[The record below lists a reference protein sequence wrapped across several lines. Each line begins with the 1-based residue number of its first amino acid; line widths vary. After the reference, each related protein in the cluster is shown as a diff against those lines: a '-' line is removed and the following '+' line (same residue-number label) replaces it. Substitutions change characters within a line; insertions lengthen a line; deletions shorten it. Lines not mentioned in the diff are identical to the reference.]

1 MHVAALDCVCAQ
13 GFTQCGFQCV
23 DVLSSSSHCGACFDP
38 CPADKIC
45 VAGSCE
51 RQYGKA
57 QWVKVYKNEQ
67 AFEVRRGTAQ
77 GNGSRESFS
86 CCGRLGWTGPTGQ
99 RRPHRAAV
107 PDGD

>member
-23 DVLSSSSHCGACFDP
+23 DVLSSSSHCGACFDA

-67 AFEVRRGTAQ
+67 AFEVRRGSTSPRKWQ
-77 GNGSRESFS
+77 PRDIFFLLWPV
-86 CCGRLGWTGPTGQ
+86 RLGWT
-99 RRPHRAAV
+99 
-107 PDGD
+107 DW